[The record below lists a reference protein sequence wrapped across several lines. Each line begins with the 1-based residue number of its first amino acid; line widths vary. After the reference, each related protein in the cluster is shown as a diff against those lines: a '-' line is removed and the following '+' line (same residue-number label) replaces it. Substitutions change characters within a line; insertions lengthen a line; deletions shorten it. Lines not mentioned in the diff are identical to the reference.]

1 MKIPSFGATIRPY
14 YPPEEGIILIGLG
27 TIINAGAIVVGGLL
41 GLLLKNA
48 LPQRI
53 SDTLTKAIGICV
65 LFIGLSGALQN
76 MFTIEDGALSVGGT
90 MMTIFSFIGGSILGG
105 ALDLEGRLERFGV
118 WLRKRAGAD
127 GDSGFLNAFL
137 TASFT
142 VCIGAM
148 AVVGAIND
156 GLFGDISLL
165 VTKSILDAI
174 IIMVMSATMGKGC
187 IFSAIP
193 VAIFQGLVTLFARL
207 LQPIMTA
214 QATSNLALTGS
225 IRVFCVGVNLIWD
238 QQRLKVANMLP
249 TLIFAVALAFVL

>member
-1 MKIPSFGATIRPY
+1 MKFQFSGATIRPY

-90 MMTIFSFIGGSILGG
+90 MMTIFSFIGGSIL
-105 ALDLEGRLERFGV
+105 V
-118 WLRKRAGAD
+118 H
-127 GDSGFLNAFL
+127 
-137 TASFT
+137 

-193 VAIFQGLVTLFARL
+193 VAIFQGLVTLFARF

-225 IRVFCVGVNLIWD
+225 ILVFCVGVNLIWD

>member
-1 MKIPSFGATIRPY
+1 
-14 YPPEEGIILIGLG
+14 
-27 TIINAGAIVVGGLL
+27 
-41 GLLLKNA
+41 
-48 LPQRI
+48 
-53 SDTLTKAIGICV
+53 
-65 LFIGLSGALQN
+65 

-127 GDSGFLNAFL
+127 GDSGFLNGFL
-137 TASFT
+137 TASLT

-174 IIMVMSATMGKGC
+174 IIMVMAATMGKGC

-193 VAIFQGLVTLFARL
+193 VALFQGLVTLFARF
-207 LQPIMTA
+207 LQPVMTA

-225 IRVFCVGVNLIWD
+225 ILVFCVGVNLVWD
-238 QQRLKVANMLP
+238 KQHLKVANMLP

>member
-1 MKIPSFGATIRPY
+1 MKFQFSGATIRPY

-105 ALDLEGRLERFGV
+105 ALELLEEAATDGRDVAGV
-118 WLRKRAGAD
+118 L
-127 GDSGFLNAFL
+127 GDDVEGFCA
-137 TASFT
+137 
-142 VCIGAM
+142 
-148 AVVGAIND
+148 
-156 GLFGDISLL
+156 
-165 VTKSILDAI
+165 
-174 IIMVMSATMGKGC
+174 
-187 IFSAIP
+187 
-193 VAIFQGLVTLFARL
+193 
-207 LQPIMTA
+207 
-214 QATSNLALTGS
+214 
-225 IRVFCVGVNLIWD
+225 
-238 QQRLKVANMLP
+238 
-249 TLIFAVALAFVL
+249 ALASEEGARSLRDKWRAQLNDSVAKKLDELGGA

>member
-1 MKIPSFGATIRPY
+1 MP
-14 YPPEEGIILIGLG
+14 GLG
-27 TIINAGAIVVGGLL
+27 TIINTAAIVVGGLL
-41 GLLLKNA
+41 GLLFKN
-48 LPQRI
+48 LLTK
-53 SDTLTKAIGICV
+53 SMEDTLLKASSVCV
-65 LFIGLSGALQN
+65 LFIGIGGAMQHMLKI
-76 MFTIEDGALSVGGT
+76 TDGALETSGS
-90 MMTIFSFIGGSILGG
+90 MMLIICFVLGSIVGELLDIEG
-105 ALDLEGRLERFGV
+105 AFERFGA
-118 WLRKRAGAD
+118 WLRKKTHNESD
-127 GDSGFLNAFL
+127 TGFLSAFIH
-137 TASFT
+137 ASLT

-193 VAIFQGLVTLFARL
+193 VAIFQGLVTLFARF

-225 IRVFCVGVNLIWD
+225 ILVFCVGVNLIWD

>member
-90 MMTIFSFIGGSILGG
+90 MMTIFSFIGGSILGSS
-105 ALDLEGRLERFGV
+105 AS
-118 WLRKRAGAD
+118 A
-127 GDSGFLNAFL
+127 SGSESVQAR
-137 TASFT
+137 
-142 VCIGAM
+142 M
-148 AVVGAIND
+148 AT
-156 GLFGDISLL
+156 L
-165 VTKSILDAI
+165 VS
-174 IIMVMSATMGKGC
+174 
-187 IFSAIP
+187 
-193 VAIFQGLVTLFARL
+193 
-207 LQPIMTA
+207 
-214 QATSNLALTGS
+214 
-225 IRVFCVGVNLIWD
+225 
-238 QQRLKVANMLP
+238 
-249 TLIFAVALAFVL
+249 